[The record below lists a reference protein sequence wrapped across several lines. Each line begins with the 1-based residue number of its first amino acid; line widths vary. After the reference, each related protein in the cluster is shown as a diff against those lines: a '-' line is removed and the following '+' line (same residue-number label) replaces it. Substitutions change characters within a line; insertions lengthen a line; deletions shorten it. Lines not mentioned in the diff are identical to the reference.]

1 MAGMKVI
8 LSTSSKGGVGKTQVA
23 KLATYQL
30 KRDGYNV
37 GMMDADIDSSNLSSR
52 MDAEGRVEYNEDDE
66 IIPIEKDGIK
76 IYSMESAFRDSSF
89 SQSGEFMRTVI
100 RNMASSTDW
109 GDLDYLVVDTPP
121 GTKDIYDEV
130 VNVFRDNMLG
140 AIVVGQSSSLDDVGR
155 MTKVCNYNYVPIIG
169 YVENMSGFYR
179 NGELVEVGNETAA
192 PFGRGNIEQLAE
204 NVEGKFLGHIPL
216 CNDPSNIEQAAKNT
230 IKSIG
235 IAIQEVEPVEI
246 PDVTYGDEGFIRNVW
261 KGVVSAID
269 AANNKL
275 DVKQLQEQY
284 GQPDNPR
291 VVKIKLSDFNTRL
304 PVAGEINLTMGGGIQ
319 RVKNPNKVFAEV
331 EISSRELKCALE
343 GERLI
348 MDSPRALYV
357 RDPDEYMSKHP
368 YGLVD
373 AVQMGMA
380 DVEGDDVVN
389 YMSLLDMI
397 FDEVVDENEIQEA
410 VRSAT

>member
-23 KLATYQL
+23 QLTARQL

-52 MDAEGRVEYNEDDE
+52 MGAEGRVEYTEDDE
-66 IIPIEKDGIK
+66 IIPVEKDGIK
-76 IYSMESAFRDSSF
+76 IYSMESAFNDSSF

-109 GDLDYLVVDTPP
+109 GDLDYLIVDTPP

-130 VNVFRDNMLG
+130 VNVFQDNMLG
-140 AIVVGQSSSLDDVGR
+140 AIVVGQSNSIDDVGR
-155 MTKVCNYNYVPIIG
+155 MTKVCNYNYVPVIG
-169 YVENMSGFYR
+169 YVENMSGFYM
-179 NGELVEVGNETAA
+179 NGELVKVGNEVAA
-192 PFGRGNIEQLAE
+192 PFGRGDIEKLAD
-204 NVEGKFLGHIPL
+204 NFDGKFLGHIPL
-216 CNDPSNIEQAAKNT
+216 CNDASNIEVAAKNT

-235 IAIQEVEPVEI
+235 IAVQEVEPVEI
-246 PDVTYGDEGFIRNVW
+246 PDITYGDEGLIKNVW
-261 KGVVSAID
+261 KGVMSAIK
-269 AANNKL
+269 AANDKL
-275 DVKQLQEQY
+275 EVKQLQEQY

-304 PVAGEINLTMGGGIQ
+304 PIPGEINLTMGGGIK
-319 RVKNPNKVFAEV
+319 RVKNPDSVFAEI
-331 EISSRELKCALE
+331 EITSRELKCALE

-348 MDSPRALYV
+348 MDSPIALY
-357 RDPDEYMSKHP
+357 RDSQEEYMSKHS

-380 DVEGDDVVN
+380 DVSGDDVVN

-397 FDEVVDENEIQEA
+397 FEEVVDEGKIQEA
-410 VRSAT
+410 VRQAT